1 MKWGKRWKKTKP
13 TNFWEQ
19 CQDQDEVL
27 GIGDKIDIGATTLI
41 RV

>member
-1 MKWGKRWKKTKP
+1 VREKLEKTKP
-13 TNFWEQ
+13 TNFREQ

>member
-1 MKWGKRWKKTKP
+1 MEKTKP

-19 CQDQDEVL
+19 YQDQDEVL

-41 RV
+41 IVLRVHSW